1 VPLLEN
7 LEPVVPLMPSFQLLH
22 FLQAIANRMKGG
34 RPLQAAI
41 AFPDIGVMAAFGQ
54 VKISWERRGLAQT
67 RRDNGIE
74 PKFSSQINVAIGY
87 CAIPETASDHLLHA
101 TTACCSNIFLSGTA
115 FFLAVAM

>member
-1 VPLLEN
+1 
-7 LEPVVPLMPSFQLLH
+7 MPSFQLLH

-67 RRDNGIE
+67 CRSNLR
-74 PKFSSQINVAIGY
+74 INLCRGTLLAAITQ
-87 CAIPETASDHLLHA
+87 ETTHLAKVRLRQW
-101 TTACCSNIFLSGTA
+101 TAPLP
-115 FFLAVAM
+115 L